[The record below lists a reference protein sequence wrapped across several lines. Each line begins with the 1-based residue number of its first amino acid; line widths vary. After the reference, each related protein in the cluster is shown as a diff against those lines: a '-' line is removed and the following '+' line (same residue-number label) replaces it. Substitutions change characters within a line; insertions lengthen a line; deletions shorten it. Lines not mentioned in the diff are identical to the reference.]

1 MNSSSGTER
10 FIKVPAATSSACSAF
25 HFSTDAAREAHNSAL
40 LIDSDGVN
48 RPVPVIDTD
57 GNVKLI
63 PLKLRT
69 FHLITVTGLKWFGSL
84 GK

>member
-1 MNSSSGTER
+1 
-10 FIKVPAATSSACSAF
+10 
-25 HFSTDAAREAHNSAL
+25 
-40 LIDSDGVN
+40 VN

>member
-1 MNSSSGTER
+1 
-10 FIKVPAATSSACSAF
+10 
-25 HFSTDAAREAHNSAL
+25 L

-69 FHLITVTGLKWFGSL
+69 FHLITVTGPKWFGSL